1 MPILKVILKSIF
13 LALLVSGSIFAAD
26 KPATPADLEK
36 LQEQIRIIDKDL
48 IIQKEIS
55 VVRLDAQDKRLGDI
69 ALTTAQQANHLAA
82 ISNQTT
88 TVGNYIGVTSV
99 LITVFVFGAGFI
111 TYISAKSK
119 AKDEARDA
127 SALWFKQNAADLQ
140 KEIEKLRAEAQKVSE
155 QIESHGN
162 QIASEASSFAELAAA
177 SRAVLDS
184 ARAPAAGTSR
194 EAPNLQAL
202 QTVRD
207 ASDALK
213 KKPES
218 QFTAADY
225 FARGLASF
233 SSENYQSALSA
244 FEQAITL
251 SKADATANKIAQ
263 YLFAK
268 GVTLGALGK
277 SEEAIA
283 VYDEIDRRFG
293 KDESPGVRAQVAK
306 GLVNKGVTLGALGKS
321 EEAIAVYDE
330 IDRRFGKDE
339 SPGVREKVAMALN
352 GLGFAKILLAK
363 VRWPEEA
370 QRHALLAAATPALE
384 RALTLCAQDKRA
396 MVLGN
401 LGYSL
406 FLAGQHHAARAP
418 TLECLQLGGQKQLD
432 AQRADTQQH
441 RVEVEDSQYE
451 QLLDA
456 LWHSLPPT
464 GATGLS
470 DSA

>member
-162 QIASEASSFAELAAA
+162 QIASEASSFA
-177 SRAVLDS
+177 
-184 ARAPAAGTSR
+184 
-194 EAPNLQAL
+194 
-202 QTVRD
+202 
-207 ASDALK
+207 
-213 KKPES
+213 
-218 QFTAADY
+218 
-225 FARGLASF
+225 
-233 SSENYQSALSA
+233 
-244 FEQAITL
+244 
-251 SKADATANKIAQ
+251 
-263 YLFAK
+263 
-268 GVTLGALGK
+268 
-277 SEEAIA
+277 
-283 VYDEIDRRFG
+283 
-293 KDESPGVRAQVAK
+293 
-306 GLVNKGVTLGALGKS
+306 
-321 EEAIAVYDE
+321 
-330 IDRRFGKDE
+330 
-339 SPGVREKVAMALN
+339 
-352 GLGFAKILLAK
+352 
-363 VRWPEEA
+363 
-370 QRHALLAAATPALE
+370 
-384 RALTLCAQDKRA
+384 
-396 MVLGN
+396 
-401 LGYSL
+401 
-406 FLAGQHHAARAP
+406 
-418 TLECLQLGGQKQLD
+418 
-432 AQRADTQQH
+432 
-441 RVEVEDSQYE
+441 
-451 QLLDA
+451 
-456 LWHSLPPT
+456 
-464 GATGLS
+464 
-470 DSA
+470 

>member
-213 KKPES
+213 EKPES

-293 KDESPGVRAQVAK
+293 KDESPGVRAQVA
-306 GLVNKGVTLGALGKS
+306 
-321 EEAIAVYDE
+321 I
-330 IDRRFGKDE
+330 
-339 SPGVREKVAMALN
+339 ALN

-363 VRWPEEA
+363 ARWPEEA
-370 QRHALLAAATPALE
+370 QRHALLSASTPALE
-384 RALTLCAQDKRA
+384 RALMLCAQDDRA

-432 AQRADTQQH
+432 GQRADTQQH

-451 QLLDA
+451 KLLDE
-456 LWHSLPPT
+456 LWRSLPPT
-464 GATGLS
+464 GAIGLPA
-470 DSA
+470 SA

>member
-213 KKPES
+213 EKPES

-277 SEEAIA
+277 SDEAIA

-293 KDESPGVRAQVAK
+293 KDESPGVRAQVA
-306 GLVNKGVTLGALGKS
+306 
-321 EEAIAVYDE
+321 I
-330 IDRRFGKDE
+330 
-339 SPGVREKVAMALN
+339 ALN

-363 VRWPEEA
+363 ARWPEEA
-370 QRHALLAAATPALE
+370 QRHALLSASTPALE
-384 RALTLCAQDKRA
+384 RALMLCAQDDRA

-432 AQRADTQQH
+432 GQRADTQQH

-451 QLLDA
+451 KLLDE
-456 LWHSLPPT
+456 LWRSLPPT
-464 GATGLS
+464 GAIGLPA
-470 DSA
+470 SA